1 MPWLYL
7 SIAIVFE
14 VVATSALK
22 SSEGFT
28 RLTPSLM
35 VVVGY
40 GVAFYC
46 LSIALRSMPVGI
58 IYAIWSGAGIVL
70 ITLVGW
76 LVYGETLGW
85 MALLG
90 MALITV
96 GVIVLNAVA

>member
-28 RLTPSLM
+28 RLTPSLL

-46 LSIALRSMPVGI
+46 LSVALRSMPLGI

-70 ITLVGW
+70 MTLVGW

-90 MALITV
+90 MGLITV
-96 GVIVLNAVA
+96 GVIILNAVA